1 MTFTPDGDLLF
12 IDNAGG
18 GNPTEELNLMV
29 PGGYYGHNKRKF
41 APDTVTVTR
50 PIFDLGFDIAPS
62 GIEFTRSRDGF
73 AGHDGNLFVSYYG
86 PGERWTR
93 GAISRLDIRKGAD
106 GTWSIE
112 EHAVADLPKLSD
124 IAFGPDGALYAAHH
138 GKADYWYNAVFDHQ
152 GHFYKIMYDPNVK
165 PAQTSRPMPDKT
177 FAADA
182 VEAGKQLFAELSC
195 LGCHQV
201 DGTTELLGPNLKDI
215 GRHLSR
221 AEILE
226 EILEPSKRI
235 KASMI
240 GMEIEKT
247 DGTKLLGRVVS
258 ADSTGLT
265 LMLVGN
271 QVVHV
276 ARKDIWKQSEYP
288 KSLMYERLVN
298 GLAPEKVDQL
308 LDYIMSLSR

>member
-1 MTFTPDGDLLF
+1 
-12 IDNAGG
+12 
-18 GNPTEELNLMV
+18 
-29 PGGYYGHNKRKF
+29 
-41 APDTVTVTR
+41 
-50 PIFDLGFDIAPS
+50 
-62 GIEFTRSRDGF
+62 
-73 AGHDGNLFVSYYG
+73 
-86 PGERWTR
+86 
-93 GAISRLDIRKGAD
+93 
-106 GTWSIE
+106 
-112 EHAVADLPKLSD
+112 
-124 IAFGPDGALYAAHH
+124 
-138 GKADYWYNAVFDHQ
+138 
-152 GHFYKIMYDPNVK
+152 
-165 PAQTSRPMPDKT
+165 MPDKT

-247 DGTKLLGRVVS
+247 DGTKLLGRVIS
-258 ADSTGLT
+258 ADSTGLK